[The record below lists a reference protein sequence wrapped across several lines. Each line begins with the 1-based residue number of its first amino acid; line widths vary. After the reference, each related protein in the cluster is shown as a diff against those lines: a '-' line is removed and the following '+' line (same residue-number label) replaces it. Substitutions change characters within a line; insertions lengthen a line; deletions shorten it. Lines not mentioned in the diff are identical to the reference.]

1 MALPA
6 LRSPIHISR
15 WQLFHLYFCFVV
27 FMLTITGVLPS
38 FDFGFFLAVELNL
51 LILPEWFAF
60 ISSLLA
66 VRGRP
71 QLSMQLINSGLRI
84 DDQNYR
90 LLCARALA
98 YQQIGDLESALEDAS
113 QAILISPTRSYALTM
128 RGVVHLCLSDYEEAE
143 ADYNQ
148 ILKQNPRDLVA
159 ALNRACARLQLG
171 KIKECIA
178 DCDLVLQGRK
188 YRENAYFIKI
198 AALLETRK
206 IKEAELLVQQ
216 LEASKS
222 KHHLVALSR
231 AMLHGASHN
240 YEEVLAI
247 CAAAPADRKAEF
259 FLTPQAG
266 AYLSL
271 NEGDL
276 ALSTASLVVTKN
288 PQIYTG
294 YYYRALILIEAGYWQ
309 EAVADCN
316 MVDTL
321 QPHLSLSNALRAR
334 LSFAAGDMEQCLE
347 NCDEALKKNQFD
359 THALYY
365 KVQALVALNRVE
377 EGREVARMAL
387 EINPIDPEA
396 MTAMALILLKA
407 EGPEAALPLLDRSA
421 AANPHLRYVY
431 KLRSEVHS
439 ALGDHVRSQSDLER
453 YQSKQTQLLAGLP
466 ESVLRLQQARADD
479 PLAYL
484 D

>member
-6 LRSPIHISR
+6 LRSTFHVSR

-27 FMLTITGVLPS
+27 FVLAVTQVLPA
-38 FDFGFFLAVELNL
+38 FDFGLFLAIELNL
-51 LILPEWFAF
+51 LILPEWLAF
-60 ISSLLA
+60 LASLLA

-71 QLSMQLINSGLRI
+71 QLAMQLINSGLRI

-113 QAILISPTRSYALTM
+113 QAILVAPNRTYALTM
-128 RGVVHLCLSDYEEAE
+128 RGVVHLCLSDYVEAE

-148 ILKQNPRDLVA
+148 LLKKNPRDLVA

-171 KIKECIA
+171 KINECIA

-188 YRENAYFIKI
+188 YRENANFIKI
-198 AALLETRK
+198 AALLEMRK
-206 IKEAELLVQQ
+206 IKEAEVLVQQ

-222 KHHLVALSR
+222 KHHLVALAR
-231 AMLHGASHN
+231 AMLHGASHK
-240 YEEVLAI
+240 YEDVLAI
-247 CAAAPADRKAEF
+247 CATAPADRKAEF

-294 YYYRALILIEAGYWQ
+294 YYYRALVLIEAGYWQ

-334 LSFAAGDMEQCLE
+334 LCFAAGDMEQCLE
-347 NCDEALKKNQFD
+347 NCDKALLKNQFD
-359 THALYY
+359 SHALHY
-365 KVQALVALNRVE
+365 KVKALCALSRFDE
-377 EGREVARMAL
+377 AREAAKLAL
-387 EINPIDPEA
+387 EINPVDPEA
-396 MTAMALILLKA
+396 LGAMALVLLKL
-407 EGPEAALPLLDRSA
+407 EGPEAALPLLDRA
-421 AANPHLRYVY
+421 IAENPHMRFDY
-431 KLRSEVHS
+431 KLRSEVHA
-439 ALGDHVRSQSDLER
+439 ALGDSVRSNSDLER
-453 YQSKQTQLLAGLP
+453 YQSMQTQLLAGLN
-466 ESVLRLQQARADD
+466 ESVLRLQESRE
-479 PLAYL
+479 LL
-484 D
+484 LEG

>member
-1 MALPA
+1 MNPPA
-6 LRSPIHISR
+6 LRSTFYISR

-27 FMLTITGVLPS
+27 FVLTVTSVLPD

-71 QLSMQLINSGLRI
+71 QLAMQLINLGLRI

-113 QAILISPTRSYALTM
+113 QAILVSPNRTYALTM
-128 RGVVHLCLSDYEEAE
+128 RGVVHLCLSDYVEAE

-148 ILKQNPRDLVA
+148 LLKKNPRDLVA

-171 KIKECIA
+171 KINECIA

-188 YRENAYFIKI
+188 YRENANFIKI
-198 AALLETRK
+198 AALLELRK
-206 IKEAELLVQQ
+206 IKEAEVLVQQ

-222 KHHLVALSR
+222 KHHLVALAR
-231 AMLHGASHN
+231 AMLHGASHR
-240 YEEVLAI
+240 YEDVLAI
-247 CAAAPADRKAEF
+247 CATAPADRKAEF

-294 YYYRALILIEAGYWQ
+294 YYYRALVLIEAGYWQ

-334 LSFAAGDMEQCLE
+334 LCFASGDLEQCLE
-347 NCDEALKKNQFD
+347 NCDKALVKNQFD
-359 THALYY
+359 SHALHY
-365 KVQALVALNRVE
+365 KVKALCALSRFDE
-377 EGREVARMAL
+377 AREAAKLAL
-387 EINPIDPEA
+387 EINPVDPEA
-396 MTAMALILLKA
+396 LGAMALVVFKV
-407 EGPEAALPLLDRSA
+407 EGPEAALPLLDRA
-421 AANPHLRYVY
+421 IAENPHMRFDY
-431 KLRSEVHS
+431 KLRSEVYAS
-439 ALGDHVRSQSDLER
+439 LGDSARSKSDLER
-453 YQSKQTQLLAGLP
+453 YQLMQTQLLAGLAD
-466 ESVLRLQQARADD
+466 SVLRLQESRE
-479 PLAYL
+479 LL
-484 D
+484 LEG